1 MVIEVRDKARQ
12 SRLVRD
18 KVKQRKREGLS
29 WSLRCEIRQD
39 RAS

>member
-1 MVIEVRDKARQ
+1 MVIEEQDKARQ
-12 SRLVRD
+12 GKLVRD
-18 KVKQRKREGLS
+18 KVREGELESLS